1 MVVVVGTERVGT
13 KYFGLFHK
21 FWDIKMF
28 LIIIYKKVFKDFV
41 KFVLSYAQFKHTLIN
56 NNAQ

>member
-1 MVVVVGTERVGT
+1 MYGM
-13 KYFGLFHK
+13 KNDFHK
-21 FWDIKMF
+21 SWDIKMF

-56 NNAQ
+56 NNLNKNQKDNG